1 MQEKGVTGSV
11 LPVLTPAASL
21 PPSTE
26 LVPPVGPLRIF
37 PTTPTGSVGASVGPL
52 VGGSGDESSPGVP
65 SEEPVGLAGGL
76 LDPEPPGEKMTA

>member
-1 MQEKGVTGSV
+1 MGKSAFESLQFGSKGVVIELTSSV
-11 LPVLTPAASL
+11 IPNISL
-21 PPSTE
+21 QKAP
-26 LVPPVGPLRIF
+26 F
-37 PTTPTGSVGASVGPL
+37 